1 MPKQALHWSLW
12 GFAGM
17 ATLGPLGTPAKSFV
31 VQILPALAS
40 DALGQALSLQVG
52 FAFPAESGHEAVV
65 FNDGSPA
72 AGTLMLALASDFR
85 SVFSAEVCKEAAKY
99 HKRLSSLGV
108 EMPVV
113 AASQLLRYFHFNTVR
128 IGQGP
133 QVPRPAHP
141 NMALG
146 NCAVVW
152 AVRGS
157 LQLRAAGE
165 PALSEQVEA
174 GYASICNPQTVWPDV
189 PDDTIVAR
197 RNSFQ
202 LLCAREASESSC
214 GQARHMEKHPWR
226 PTDG

>member
-1 MPKQALHWSLW
+1 MPKQALRWSLW

-17 ATLGPLGTPAKSFV
+17 ATLGTLTKSSV
-31 VQILPALAS
+31 VQALPALAS

-85 SVFSAEVCKEAAKY
+85 SVFRAEVCKEAAKY

-108 EMPVV
+108 
-113 AASQLLRYFHFNTVR
+113 ARCQLLRYFHFSTVR
-128 IGQGP
+128 VGQGP

-152 AVRGS
+152 AARGS
-157 LQLRAAGE
+157 LQHRAA
-165 PALSEQVEA
+165 AIYQ
-174 GYASICNPQTVWPDV
+174 D
-189 PDDTIVAR
+189 
-197 RNSFQ
+197 
-202 LLCAREASESSC
+202 C
-214 GQARHMEKHPWR
+214 GCRA
-226 PTDG
+226 

>member
-1 MPKQALHWSLW
+1 MPEQALRWSLR
-12 GFAGM
+12 GFAGV
-17 ATLGPLGTPAKSFV
+17 ATLGTLTKPSV
-31 VQILPALAS
+31 VQVLPALAS
-40 DALGQALSLQVG
+40 DALGQALSLQAG

-99 HKRLSSLGV
+99 HKRLSSLGG

-113 AASQLLRYFHFNTVR
+113 AASRLLRYFHFNTVR

-146 NCAVVW
+146 NCAVVR

-157 LQLRAAGE
+157 LRLRAA
-165 PALSEQVEA
+165 AIYQ
-174 GYASICNPQTVWPDV
+174 D
-189 PDDTIVAR
+189 
-197 RNSFQ
+197 
-202 LLCAREASESSC
+202 C
-214 GQARHMEKHPWR
+214 GCRA
-226 PTDG
+226 